1 MDNLSSSDPST
12 IRIIVLP
19 PPTPTR
25 RPGKTPKK
33 NKHGESYVQPS
44 AEIEPPKKR
53 MATHRSDWSIE
64 AADCTDDNVEYH
76 SLTDASV
83 ATLVQHHL
91 TLKWRG
97 YRQQDHEKG
106 LYDPLQFVQIADM
119 HQLLCDCR
127 TLCFYCR
134 QPMKVLYEQVRD
146 PRQWTLER
154 IDNSM
159 GHNRGN
165 VQIACLQCNVRRRT
179 MYHERY
185 LETKRLTQHRIIKCD
200 GATVAGA
207 TAAIP
212 IPSLEYGSMDGI

>member
-1 MDNLSSSDPST
+1 MEPDPSAST
-12 IRIIVLP
+12 TRIIVLP

-25 RPGKTPKK
+25 RTNKKQGKHT
-33 NKHGESYVQPS
+33 HGESYVQPS
-44 AEIEPPKKR
+44 AVIEPPKKR
-53 MATHRSDWSIE
+53 MATHRSDWSAD
-64 AADCTDDNVEYH
+64 AADCTDNHLQYH

-154 IDNSM
+154 IDNSL

-185 LETKRLTQHRIIKCD
+185 LETKRLTQHRIIKCN
-200 GATVAGA
+200 ATDVTEGTEGTEAENPN
-207 TAAIP
+207 TI
-212 IPSLEYGSMDGI
+212 S